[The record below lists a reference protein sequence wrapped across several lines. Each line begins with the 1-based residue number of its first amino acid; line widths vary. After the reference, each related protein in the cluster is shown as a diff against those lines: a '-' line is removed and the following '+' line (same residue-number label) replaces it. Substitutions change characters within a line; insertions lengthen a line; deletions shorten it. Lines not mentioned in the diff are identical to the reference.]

1 MAPRLGTDLLYTGLE
16 LSAIYLERFRRAE
29 IDAGH
34 RQGLSSPNMQQPATA
49 MGEAVEELF
58 MIQITAR
65 Q

>member
-16 LSAIYLERFRRAE
+16 LSAICLERFRRAE

-58 MIQITAR
+58 MILITAR